1 MKRGLSSQENLG
13 GKFENLTAEIARF
26 ASRALLR
33 HRMEKVLKS
42 LHFNQISH
50 RLGTIPKAHES
61 TFQWSLYSD
70 RTSLPDWLRSGSG
83 IYWIE
88 GKAGSGKSTLM
99 KYLTRENKT
108 IELLHNWAQ
117 DRPLV
122 IVKHFF
128 WGPGS
133 DLQRGLD
140 GLFRTMLFQILME
153 HPELIAQICPQ
164 RVDESRFRYLE
175 SWTLEELKGCFQA
188 LTALPSLPSK
198 FCFFIDG
205 LDEYRGNPEEL
216 IAIINFIAKS
226 VDMKLC
232 VSSRPWVEFRQA
244 FGHLKWQLHVHD
256 LTHDDIARY
265 VQDNLARSEY
275 YQALKI
281 QHVED
286 AESFQTEI
294 ASRAKGVFFWVYLV
308 TRSLVKGLQHQ
319 DDMLTLRRRLAAFPI
334 ELEDYFMTML
344 KSIDPIH
351 QEESSEVLSIL
362 AYSQANVSVRVL
374 RACLD
379 MHKIAES
386 VDHVATLN
394 RPPISANRETLSSIC
409 SSLGNSMNR
418 YCGSSLSNRDTENDL
433 RTANAIAE
441 RCKDLVFVYKE
452 SEISRE
458 DLSIGFLHRS
468 VADFLALSQV
478 DALLKSRVRRGFD
491 ARLAL
496 ARAYMVMMKY
506 EMKGVRLAGGLNF
519 DAEMALSPR
528 NELQIDTAEMLFLKA
543 LYETLQL
550 KASSK
555 AHHDRAVLFIAFC
568 FINEETELLSK
579 SRDALADVTY
589 SKGPA
594 RFEDLTYQGD
604 SGLENF
610 LSGPGQQLPNLFKQ
624 CFRHMGC
631 YFMPDEDHQ
640 TRGRQLGGRLVSRL
654 GLEVPF
660 DRDLFEDCSKGPINL
675 PTERLL
681 MLTDSLNKQ
690 LVITISDTDEPKLEE
705 LDTIDLAR
713 LEEIVSISPLSDAT
727 SASTFARNRWWIA
740 CLQQITRLDGDTWP
754 VNLFEAVEILILR
767 GAPRYVFLKEDFD
780 VDQDTYT
787 TPWMYGSHTIHHN
800 ATEEEI
806 WMTAKVETRDI
817 SGELTMIRVDSARLL
832 EQIPVIASRSPN
844 GMEDMFTDENPLGE
858 LPWLDP
864 SLAASRPSLFRSG
877 QAFFKYLFP

>member
-1 MKRGLSSQENLG
+1 
-13 GKFENLTAEIARF
+13 
-26 ASRALLR
+26 
-33 HRMEKVLKS
+33 MEKILKS

-108 IELLHNWAQ
+108 IELLNDWAQ
-117 DRPLV
+117 GRPLV

-175 SWTLEELKGCFQA
+175 SWTIEELKGCFQF

-205 LDEYRGNPEEL
+205 LDEYRGRPEEL
-216 IAIINFIAKS
+216 IAVINFIAKS
-226 VDMKLC
+226 DDMKLC

-256 LTHDDIARY
+256 LTHDDIDRY
-265 VQDNLARSEY
+265 VQDNLAQSEY
-275 YQALKI
+275 YQALKT
-281 QHVED
+281 QHLED

-319 DDMLTLRRRLAAFPI
+319 DDISTLRRRLVAFPT

-362 AYSQANVSVRVL
+362 AYSQANLSVRVL
-374 RACLD
+374 RAGLD
-379 MHKIAES
+379 MHKIATE

-394 RPPISANRETLSSIC
+394 RPPISANQKTLSSIC
-409 SSLGNSMNR
+409 SSLRNSMNR
-418 YCGSSLSNRDTENDL
+418 YYGSSLGNGNTENDL

-441 RCKDLVFVYKE
+441 RCKDLVFVYRE
-452 SEISRE
+452 SEKPRD

-468 VADFLALSQV
+468 VADFLALPQV
-478 DALLKSRVRRGFD
+478 DGLLKSRVRRGFD

-496 ARAYMVMMKY
+496 ARAYMAMMSCEMNYVHSVTFLTLIDANKLSTSPGDQLKY
-506 EMKGVRLAGGLNF
+506 
-519 DAEMALSPR
+519 
-528 NELQIDTAEMLFLKA
+528 DTAEMFFLKA
-543 LYETLQL
+543 LYETSQL
-550 KASSK
+550 KRISK
-555 AHHDRAVLFIAFC
+555 VHHDRAILFIAFC
-568 FINEETELLSK
+568 FINDEKDFVSRTRADSRPGMQSMRGANCLDELIHHGS
-579 SRDALADVTY
+579 S
-589 SKGPA
+589 SI
-594 RFEDLTYQGD
+594 
-604 SGLENF
+604 ENF
-610 LSGPGQQLPNLFKQ
+610 YSGPGHQLPNLFRQ
-624 CFRHMGC
+624 CFRHLGC
-631 YFMPDEDHQ
+631 RFMPDDGCQ
-640 TRGRQLGGRLVSRL
+640 TRGRQLGGRLVNRL

-660 DRDLFEDCSKGPINL
+660 DRELFEDCSIEPIQL
-675 PTERLL
+675 PTDKVL
-681 MLTDSLNKQ
+681 MLCDSLNKQ
-690 LVITISDTDEPKLEE
+690 LVIGDSDTDEPKLQE

-713 LEEIVSISPLSDAT
+713 LEEVVSTSPLSDAT
-727 SASTFARNRWWIA
+727 SASTVDRNMWWVA
-740 CLQQITRLDGDTWP
+740 CLQQITSLEGDTWP

-767 GAPRYVFLKEDFD
+767 GAPRYVFLKEILGEND
-780 VDQDTYT
+780 VNQVTH
-787 TPWMYGSHTIHHN
+787 TPPWPYGSDTIHHN

-806 WMTAKVETRDI
+806 WMTARVRTRDPSVTRTI
-817 SGELTMIRVDSARLL
+817 FRVDSARLL

-844 GMEDMFTDENPLGE
+844 GMEDMFVDENTLGE
-858 LPWLDP
+858 FPWFDP
-864 SLAASRPSLFRSG
+864 SLAASRLFLFTAG
-877 QAFFKYLFP
+877 QAFFKSLFL

>member
-1 MKRGLSSQENLG
+1 
-13 GKFENLTAEIARF
+13 
-26 ASRALLR
+26 
-33 HRMEKVLKS
+33 MEKVLKS

-61 TFQWSLYSD
+61 TFQWSLSSD
-70 RTSLPDWLRSGSG
+70 RTSFPDWLRSGSG

-108 IELLHNWAQ
+108 MELLHSWAQ

-140 GLFRTMLFQILME
+140 GLFRTILFQILME
-153 HPELIAQICPQ
+153 HPELIPQICPQ
-164 RVDESRFRYLE
+164 RVDESRFHYLE
-175 SWTLEELKGCFQA
+175 SWTLEELKGCFQS

-226 VDMKLC
+226 DDMKLC
-232 VSSRPWVEFRQA
+232 VSSRPWVEFRHA

-256 LTHDDIARY
+256 LTHDDIVRY
-265 VQDNLARSEY
+265 VQDNLAQSEY

-281 QHVED
+281 QHLED

-319 DDMLTLRRRLAAFPI
+319 DDISTLMRRLAAFPT

-362 AYSQANVSVRVL
+362 AYSQANLSVRVL

-386 VDHVATLN
+386 VDHVAMLN

-409 SSLGNSMNR
+409 STLHI
-418 YCGSSLSNRDTENDL
+418 SLSRYLSRYSGYPLGDGDTDGDL
-433 RTANAIAE
+433 RTANATAE

-452 SEISRE
+452 SEESN

-496 ARAYMVMMKY
+496 ARAYMVMMSH
-506 EMKGVRLAGGLNF
+506 EMKCVQLGCSYELT
-519 DAEMALSPR
+519 DAEMSPLSE
-528 NELQIDTAEMLFLKA
+528 NELHYHAAEIFFLKA
-543 LYETLQL
+543 LYETSQL
-550 KASSK
+550 KTVSE
-555 AHHDRAVLFIAFC
+555 AHHHKAMLFIAFC
-568 FINEETELLSK
+568 YIKEETEFLSQTGGEKALK
-579 SRDALADVTY
+579 STRGATCLDEL
-589 SKGPA
+589 KH
-594 RFEDLTYQGD
+594 QGM
-604 SGLENF
+604 SGIENF
-610 LSGPGQQLPNLFKQ
+610 LSAPDSQLLNLFKQ
-624 CFRHMGC
+624 CFKHVGC
-631 YFMPDEDHQ
+631 HFLPDDSLQTSLQ
-640 TRGRQLGGRLVSRL
+640 TRGGQLGGRLVNRL

-660 DRDLFEDCSKGPINL
+660 DRELFEECSTEPINF
-675 PTERLL
+675 PTETLL
-681 MLTDSLNKQ
+681 MLSDSLNKQ
-690 LVITISDTDEPKLEE
+690 LVITSSDTDEPKLQE
-705 LDTIDLAR
+705 LDTIDLTR
-713 LEEIVSISPLSDAT
+713 LEEMVSSGPLRDTT
-727 SASTFARNRWWIA
+727 STNAFVRNLWWVT
-740 CLQQITRLDGDTWP
+740 CLQQITRLDGETMP
-754 VNLFEAVEILILR
+754 ANLFEAVEMFILR
-767 GAPRYVFLKEDFD
+767 GAPRYLFFKKFLEVPTIKQRDD
-780 VDQDTYT
+780 NQMPWWTYGPT
-787 TPWMYGSHTIHHN
+787 SIHHN
-800 ATEEEI
+800 AAEKGI
-806 WMTAKVETRDI
+806 WMAAKAATQSHLDGVQVI
-817 SGELTMIRVDSARLL
+817 QVDSARVL
-832 EQIPVIASRSPN
+832 EQIPEIASRSSN
-844 GMEDMFTDENPLGE
+844 GMEDMFMENPLE
-858 LPWLDP
+858 EIPWIEPVVPQSDF
-864 SLAASRPSLFRSG
+864 SLFG
-877 QAFFKYLFP
+877 NGKAFLKYLFS